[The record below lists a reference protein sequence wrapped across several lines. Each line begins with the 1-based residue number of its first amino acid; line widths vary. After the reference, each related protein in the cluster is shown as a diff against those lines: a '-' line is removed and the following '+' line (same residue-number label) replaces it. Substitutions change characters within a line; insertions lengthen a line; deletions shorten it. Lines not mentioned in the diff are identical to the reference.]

1 MEKCRYYNDHH
12 TAVTLMIDDILPGAV
27 TFDGEVAPW
36 NDWGYGGREDNS
48 LFKHLENNLLSRFPH
63 VKGTFFIAAKSFD
76 SLKLQTG
83 YFLRFRKENDFF
95 KRFLKDVA
103 SYFDVGFHGIYHGK
117 FLDIN
122 KPTFRN
128 NWLQEFEY
136 LSIQDISWLK
146 EEILKFENEFEIK
159 MTGGK
164 YPGYKKN
171 QDSEKILETLGFKW
185 WCSSSKMIN
194 KKSPENHHTYF
205 GAKNNILDLPTNLN
219 GNVFNYKIFP
229 NSMKGQIKFFKTKWE
244 RYKTERYIH
253 YLYTNRIPIT
263 VQEHF
268 QNQHIDGRRI
278 SPNLYDDGYSLDK
291 IFSLLRG
298 SDIWYANCSEL
309 SQYLESYDQSE
320 IIHNNEGQY
329 LLSYHGTW
337 EKPLLSIRSKSPF
350 ILDLSS
356 GEQITGLFRNGFWIY
371 NRLLPGKY
379 KEVSSTY

>member
-1 MEKCRYYNDHH
+1 M
-12 TAVTLMIDDILPGAV
+12 
-27 TFDGEVAPW
+27 
-36 NDWGYGGREDNS
+36 
-48 LFKHLENNLLSRFPH
+48 
-63 VKGTFFIAAKSFD
+63 KGTFFIAAKSFD

-194 KKSPENHHTYF
+194 KKSPEN
-205 GAKNNILDLPTNLN
+205 
-219 GNVFNYKIFP
+219 
-229 NSMKGQIKFFKTKWE
+229 
-244 RYKTERYIH
+244 
-253 YLYTNRIPIT
+253 
-263 VQEHF
+263 
-268 QNQHIDGRRI
+268 
-278 SPNLYDDGYSLDK
+278 
-291 IFSLLRG
+291 
-298 SDIWYANCSEL
+298 
-309 SQYLESYDQSE
+309 
-320 IIHNNEGQY
+320 
-329 LLSYHGTW
+329 
-337 EKPLLSIRSKSPF
+337 
-350 ILDLSS
+350 
-356 GEQITGLFRNGFWIY
+356 
-371 NRLLPGKY
+371 
-379 KEVSSTY
+379 